1 MDRRQIRDEQ
11 VIERYLGG
19 TLTAAEE
26 QAFEEAYLADPELLE
41 ELELAERLR
50 AGLKEAG
57 VAGTAGGAGF
67 TAGAAAAAAYRAG
80 PRARWQALVASPR
93 YGLAASL
100 VAFVALASTAALLVQ
115 NRSLGAGAPAAAQ
128 THTRLLQLVSVRG
141 ADNPNQV
148 AAPAPGEWT
157 VLLLDPGF
165 GNYDAY
171 RAVLARR
178 DGAEV
183 LRLDGLTPTYEDQL
197 ALGMPGDLLV
207 PGDYEVRLSGRKRDW
222 PATREPDELSRTP
235 LTVAARP

>member
-1 MDRRQIRDEQ
+1 
-11 VIERYLGG
+11 
-19 TLTAAEE
+19 
-26 QAFEEAYLADPELLE
+26 
-41 ELELAERLR
+41 
-50 AGLKEAG
+50 
-57 VAGTAGGAGF
+57 
-67 TAGAAAAAAYRAG
+67 
-80 PRARWQALVASPR
+80 RWQALVASPR

-100 VAFVALASTAALLVQ
+100 VAAVALASTAALLVQ
-115 NRSLGAGAPAAAQ
+115 NRAFRTGSPSLAAQ

-141 ADNPNQV
+141 ANNSNQV

-165 GNYDAY
+165 GDYDSY
-171 RAVLARR
+171 RAVLALR

-197 ALGMPGDLLV
+197 ALGMPGDVLA
-207 PGDYEVRLSGRKRDW
+207 PGDYEIRLSGRKRDW

>member
-26 QAFEEAYLADPELLE
+26 QAFEEAYLADPQLLE

-57 VAGTAGGAGF
+57 GGVAGSAGVGGS
-67 TAGAAAAAAYRAG
+67 AGATAYRAG
-80 PRARWQALVASPR
+80 RRARWQALVASPR

-100 VAFVALASTAALLVQ
+100 VAAVALASTAALLVQ
-115 NRSLGAGAPAAAQ
+115 NRTLRTGAPAAGQ

-141 ADNPNQV
+141 ADNPNQI

-165 GNYDAY
+165 GDYDTY
-171 RAVLARR
+171 RAVLAR

-197 ALGMPGDLLV
+197 ALGMPGDLLA
-207 PGDYEVRLSGRKRDW
+207 PGDYEIRLSGRKRDW
-222 PATREPDELSRTP
+222 PADRESDEVGRTP